1 MVKSWLLAELGPP
14 QLLCAP
20 LPGTKLTLEQRLK
33 ESCFEP
39 KWFGCIGKR
48 YGRGS
53 SIYKFDPRTAWFDDL
68 VRCAGGAEDLH
79 EALRECA
86 PFAGRVR
93 ELLCLAASRGEA
105 LELGLATWNRLQTD
119 GNTADSLAMMLAA
132 YLACFNHID
141 LLRDDVSALPY
152 FVQILAEFVRFGLFK
167 QDKETV
173 ELRYGEKL
181 ERFTAM
187 AGRGNPTA
195 ADLLA
200 FFQGLAFSMA
210 VPALRINK
218 AKCRY
223 GVQGAQHLLRHL
235 ACPWVQAKYG
245 TATPAEALAALRAFD
260 EYYVQRDIIDTN
272 SLHIMGLGQVLGQV
286 RDGTRRHIVVQL
298 INPVTAVAEEAL
310 YVFERKDILAIWAAK
325 KNPVRL
331 AALSRK
337 PAARRLVAAATF
349 LAAGFRAEN
358 GLRVGEEQPRRVPS
372 YSNLYSL
379 FSGELV
385 VDSDGNVSHDGTI
398 FCSIG
403 YRFLALDG
411 EILVHKGVVP
421 APNDTNLAM
430 ARDTRHKHAVEVN
443 GDDVYAAK
451 LREDDAKRDALWAA
465 PPAQTKEEAIAMGE
479 GHIALVAR
487 CSARGLKQSGTVAQ
501 LRARLEDPQPED
513 YPHCAP
519 RAPHAPQG
527 PRVVDPAELQRAE
540 AAPLA
545 EAAGASRSVSAL
557 VLTPPSLDSIA
568 TRPKPVFDAV
578 VNFAPPADGRA
589 QKHCLMCGKQ
599 GVEPL
604 QANETAADCVVFPT
618 QQKGVCRGCG
628 KAWWVSNGCY
638 FKWCQGRKS
647 FQEIHEFE
655 GRLTASKC
663 NAAAKENREKRR
675 KRDAAKAPGPA
686 KKARKA

>member
-200 FFQGLAFSMA
+200 LPGPRFQHGGAGA
-210 VPALRINK
+210 AHQQGQVPVRRAGRAAL
-218 AKCRY
+218 
-223 GVQGAQHLLRHL
+223 
-235 ACPWVQAKYG
+235 
-245 TATPAEALAALRAFD
+245 TATPRLPVGA
-260 EYYVQRDIIDTN
+260 
-272 SLHIMGLGQVLGQV
+272 GQV
-286 RDGTRRHIVVQL
+286 RH
-298 INPVTAVAEEAL
+298 
-310 YVFERKDILAIWAAK
+310 
-325 KNPVRL
+325 
-331 AALSRK
+331 
-337 PAARRLVAAATF
+337 
-349 LAAGFRAEN
+349 
-358 GLRVGEEQPRRVPS
+358 
-372 YSNLYSL
+372 
-379 FSGELV
+379 
-385 VDSDGNVSHDGTI
+385 
-398 FCSIG
+398 
-403 YRFLALDG
+403 
-411 EILVHKGVVP
+411 
-421 APNDTNLAM
+421 
-430 ARDTRHKHAVEVN
+430 
-443 GDDVYAAK
+443 GD
-451 LREDDAKRDALWAA
+451 
-465 PPAQTKEEAIAMGE
+465 
-479 GHIALVAR
+479 
-487 CSARGLKQSGTVAQ
+487 ARGGTS
-501 LRARLEDPQPED
+501 
-513 YPHCAP
+513 CA
-519 RAPHAPQG
+519 
-527 PRVVDPAELQRAE
+527 
-540 AAPLA
+540 
-545 EAAGASRSVSAL
+545 
-557 VLTPPSLDSIA
+557 T
-568 TRPKPVFDAV
+568 
-578 VNFAPPADGRA
+578 
-589 QKHCLMCGKQ
+589 
-599 GVEPL
+599 GV
-604 QANETAADCVVFPT
+604 
-618 QQKGVCRGCG
+618 
-628 KAWWVSNGCY
+628 
-638 FKWCQGRKS
+638 
-647 FQEIHEFE
+647 
-655 GRLTASKC
+655 
-663 NAAAKENREKRR
+663 
-675 KRDAAKAPGPA
+675 
-686 KKARKA
+686 